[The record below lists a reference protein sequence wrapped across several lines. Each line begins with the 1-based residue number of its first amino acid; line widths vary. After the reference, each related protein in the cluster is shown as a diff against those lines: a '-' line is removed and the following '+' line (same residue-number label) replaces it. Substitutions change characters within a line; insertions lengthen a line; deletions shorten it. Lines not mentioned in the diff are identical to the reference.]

1 MRLSS
6 SHKSRKTEL
15 ELSSTS
21 MIDIVFLLLIFFLV
35 TSSFVKA
42 EREYRPTI
50 QVNEKSA
57 ASKQSDLDK
66 AIVEIVLEGSEYQ
79 FQIGTLKTTDDNQL
93 KKVLESFGNKSDGAF
108 VRAPDGAP
116 FDMSARAVAA
126 CKDAGF
132 DAVTYVPFDKSK

>member
-42 EREYRPTI
+42 EREYRPAI

-57 ASKQSDLDK
+57 ASKQSDLEK
-66 AIVEIVLEGSEYQ
+66 AIVEIVLVGGEYQ
-79 FQIGTLKTTDDNQL
+79 FQIGTVQTTDDDQL
-93 KKVLESFGNKSDGAF
+93 TKILETFGNKSQGAF
-108 VRAPDGAP
+108 VRAPDAAP
-116 FDMSARAVAA
+116 FDLSARAVAA

-132 DAVTYVPFDKSK
+132 DAVTYVPMEKSK

>member
-15 ELSSTS
+15 DLSATS

-42 EREYRPTI
+42 EREYRPAI

-57 ASKQSDLDK
+57 ASKQNDMEK
-66 AIVEIVLEGSEYQ
+66 AIVEIVQVGGEYQ
-79 FQIGTLKTTDDNQL
+79 FQIGTVQTADDKQL
-93 KKVLESFGNKSDGAF
+93 KKVLETFGNKAQGAF
-108 VRAPDGAP
+108 VRAPDSAP

-132 DAVTYVPFDKSK
+132 DAVTYVPMEKLK